1 MHPQALIKISEH
13 LKKGSIHNWICI
25 QNAEFIIKKTEFTT
39 SKTTLMTLIS

>member
-25 QNAEFIIKKTEFTT
+25 QNAEFIIKKLNLQPV
-39 SKTTLMTLIS
+39 KPH